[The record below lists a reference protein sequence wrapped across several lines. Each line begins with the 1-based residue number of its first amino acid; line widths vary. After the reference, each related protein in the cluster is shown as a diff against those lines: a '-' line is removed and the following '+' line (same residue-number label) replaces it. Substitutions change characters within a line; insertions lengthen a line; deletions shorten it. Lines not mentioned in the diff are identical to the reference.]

1 MTYSTPFEQR
11 VNVTNGSDNY
21 QVSEANPLTVDQSF
35 A

>member
-1 MTYSTPFEQR
+1 MTYYTPFDQR
-11 VNVTNGSDNY
+11 VNITNGSDKH